1 MTIPDVQSMLLPLLK
16 LTSDQKEHS
25 YREAIEHL
33 ANYFG
38 LTDSD
43 RNQLLPSGRSSI
55 FDNRVGWAQTRLKH
69 ARLIESTRRGHFR
82 ISERGLNILKNDLQK
97 IDHKLLTQFSE
108 YLEFIKSVQ
117 YNDDNSNIDVSTNL
131 EKSPYE
137 TLEDSYQTMRHILMQ
152 DLLNK
157 VKQNTAIFLKKW

>member
-1 MTIPDVQSMLLPLLK
+1 MLVPLLK

-33 ANYFG
+33 ANYLG

-69 ARLIESTRRGHFR
+69 ARLIESTRRGYFR
-82 ISERGLNILKNDLQK
+82 ISERELNSLKNDLQK
-97 IDHKLLTQFSE
+97 IDHKLLMQFPE

-137 TLEDSYQTMRHILMQ
+137 VLEDSYQTMRYILMQ

-157 VKQNTAIFLKKW
+157 VKQTPLIFLKKW

>member
-1 MTIPDVQSMLLPLLK
+1 MST
-16 LTSDQKEHS
+16 
-25 YREAIEHL
+25 R
-33 ANYFG
+33 
-38 LTDSD
+38 
-43 RNQLLPSGRSSI
+43 LPSGRSSI
-55 FDNRVGWAQTRLKH
+55 FDNRVGWAHTRLKH

-131 EKSPYE
+131 EKPPYE
-137 TLEDSYQTMRHILMQ
+137 ALEDSYQTMRPILMQ